1 MLYADFTIIFVNT
14 YKIVAHFHIYYR
26 EKVYIFLQ
34 KNRICHKL
42 GHILLVSF
50 GKLVAGFA
58 LFNLANTRL
67 GVNALPLVIIG
78 NCALESLFR
87 KNGAVDF

>member
-26 EKVYIFLQ
+26 EKVYIIIQ

-42 GHILLVSF
+42 
-50 GKLVAGFA
+50 
-58 LFNLANTRL
+58 
-67 GVNALPLVIIG
+67 
-78 NCALESLFR
+78 
-87 KNGAVDF
+87 